1 MKESKKKFILMADDD
16 EDDRS
21 FFAEAMK
28 ESGYEHELRFAF
40 DGNDLLEQ
48 LNQLKSVEF
57 IKLPDLIFLDLNMP
71 VRDGRETL
79 KILKKDPHFALIPV
93 FIYTT
98 SNSDFDVNL
107 CYKNGANLFI
117 TKPSDFDV
125 IVNIIGNICQ
135 LVDNYVVLPYQHA
148 IDKN

>member
-1 MKESKKKFILMADDD
+1 MKESKKKFIFMADDD

-21 FFAEAMK
+21 FFADALS
-28 ESGYEHELRFAF
+28 ESGYAHELSFAF

-48 LNQLKSVEF
+48 LNQLKNKEF
-57 IKLPDLIFLDLNMP
+57 GKLPDVIFLDLNMP
-71 VRDGRETL
+71 VKDGRETL
-79 KILKKDPHFALIPV
+79 KVLKKDPELALIPV

-98 SNSDFDVNL
+98 SNSDLDVNL

-125 IVNIIGNICQ
+125 IVKIVSNICD
-135 LVDNYVVLPYQHA
+135 LVENYVILPYQHA
-148 IDKN
+148 IDKK